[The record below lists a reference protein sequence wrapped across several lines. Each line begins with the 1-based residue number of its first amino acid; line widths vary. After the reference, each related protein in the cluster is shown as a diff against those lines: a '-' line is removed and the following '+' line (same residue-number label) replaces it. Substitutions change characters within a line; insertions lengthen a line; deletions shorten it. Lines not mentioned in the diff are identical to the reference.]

1 MTKVIKKSPPVTR
14 AQQKL
19 ATRQRIRD
27 AAWAL
32 FLRDGY
38 AATTTKAVAAKA
50 RVAAGT
56 VFVHAR
62 DKDDLL
68 CLVMADQIFEC
79 VEQAFETLPREAGFI
94 ERILHLFRG
103 PVTLYGQHP
112 DVSRAFLRALP
123 GADGPNAQR
132 LGASTF
138 AFLHRMAD
146 VIRAAAQRGEV
157 ATDIDALLAARS
169 IFALYFSTLNGW
181 VLGYYPIEQ
190 VLDPLLRGSLELLMR
205 GLHP

>member
-1 MTKVIKKSPPVTR
+1 MTKVIRNPPRKNR
-14 AQQKL
+14 AEQKL

-32 FLRDGY
+32 FVRDGY

-68 CLVMADQIFEC
+68 CLVMADQIADC
-79 VEQAFETLPREAGFI
+79 VEQAFTTLPRDAPFVDC
-94 ERILHLFRG
+94 ILHLFRG
-103 PVTLYGQHP
+103 PVAVYGQHP
-112 DVSRAFLRALP
+112 EVSRAFLRALP
-123 GADGPNAQR
+123 GADGPNAQK
-132 LGASTF
+132 LGANTF
-138 AFLHRMAD
+138 AFMHRMAD
-146 VIRAAAQRGEV
+146 VVRAASERGEL
-157 ATDIDALLAARS
+157 APDLDALLTARS

-190 VLDPLLRGSLELLMR
+190 VLDPLLRSSLQLLLR